1 MLTLPIN
8 QLAPVSLVR
17 SDRWLR
23 YLLAELQRPSVSSG
37 GTSELAKLA
46 LLDIQH
52 CADYPLRSN
61 DAERAVQQWSEKVL
75 NNGEGN
81 HFSAISVLSTLADE
95 YLGWQGNR
103 FEVKPGKLIAWQR
116 LITKVDPTWLV
127 ASALFQRMQCGLIT
141 DEQIMHLSDQ
151 DPQGF
156 PMLWN
161 DRPVAD
167 NHVHLGGHGGHSL
180 SMLSFCLE
188 LSKKPTFTDWPYH
201 PDFPLINRH
210 EPQTMGEVSPTDAPH
225 PSWNELAC
233 LGNLLTEQLLIK
245 FRGKQTKSAHQDL
258 SNVLITWQNSE
269 CWNPKSLRS
278 FLNIELE
285 PKFNIPFGRSVMNHG
300 VSVARRWLYFCLLL
314 LQEAH
319 IQSKVGQVTNFKM
332 LLNCFIHWSNI
343 QRSIMI
349 VSGVGL
355 TQFVEFF
362 RVKGR
367 KKQQFDKVNYRVA
380 AEQTDVGNQIKR
392 EFKVALPS
400 LYNIKKN
407 VSNVD
412 PLLNSMWRS
421 YPNNDVQLAM
431 HFIRSGATAL
441 EKRRSLQSDVCILQ
455 RLLNSPK
462 LNGFG
467 MSPDEVIPIHALRGL
482 DVASDEN
489 DLRIEVF
496 APALRVLRE
505 GKLSQYAT
513 HSPTEKLHFS
523 IHAGEDYSHLLSGMR
538 HIDETVRFC
547 DFQPWDRIGHGLALG
562 VDVEAWAKQQQVAY
576 IPVSELLDNLVWA
589 HHYAVEVVQR
599 IPELVPSLPILERNI
614 QVLSKRIHGKDWPV
628 ATLFRAWQL
637 RRNCPSKSEHDPKL
651 NYESWFPDFDLKENL
666 LCPDYDAPEQTCCPD
681 SSRDPKDKDAFR
693 LWQKYSSPPIEKP
706 KEDIVTIN
714 LIPTEQ
720 RSAWDTRGS
729 HLSRGLTFQ
738 LTQIELDLYSAI
750 QDWLIQDYSRME
762 LVFEAC
768 PTSNIT
774 IGRFQHYHE
783 HPVYRW
789 YPVKQEWLHEKYN
802 RWNLRTGPLKVCV
815 NTDDAGIMPTS
826 IHTEHR
832 LLRDTAKDYYHATG
846 EDADRWIDRLREI
859 GVEAFRR

>member
-23 YLLAELQRPSVSSG
+23 HLLAELQWPSASSG

-52 CADYPLRSN
+52 CADHPLRSN
-61 DAERAVQQWSEKVL
+61 DAERAVQQWSEQC
-75 NNGEGN
+75 NEGKC
-81 HFSAISVLSTLADE
+81 FSATSVLSTLAEE
-95 YLGWQGNR
+95 YLGWEGNR

-141 DEQIMHLSDQ
+141 DEQITHLTEQ

-156 PMLWN
+156 PTLWH

-188 LSKKPTFTDWPYH
+188 LSKKPKFTDWPYH
-201 PDFPLINRH
+201 ADFPLINRH
-210 EPQTMGEVSPTDAPH
+210 EPKVMGEVSPTDAPH

-233 LGNLLTEQLLIK
+233 LGNRLAECLLLRFLQNQSYVKTN
-245 FRGKQTKSAHQDL
+245 SAL
-258 SNVLITWQNSE
+258 SFTLHWQRPE
-269 CWNPKSLRS
+269 EWLPKSLDH
-278 FLNIELE
+278 LINAEQN
-285 PKFNIPFGRSVMNHG
+285 PAFNTPFGRG
-300 VSVARRWLYFCLLL
+300 VLCHKTAMPTRWLHFCLLL
-314 LQEAH
+314 LQINKQIEKQQ
-319 IQSKVGQVTNFKM
+319 IDVRFTS
-332 LLNCFIHWSNI
+332 LLNAFIHWSNI
-343 QRSIMI
+343 QRSAMI
-349 VSGVGL
+349 VTGVGL

-362 RVKGR
+362 NASGR
-367 KKQQFDKVNYRVA
+367 KRPTLDGVNHKTISK
-380 AEQTDVGNQIKR
+380 QTDTEKQVQR
-392 EFKVALPS
+392 EFKVTSDALISKDKTLTYPIEPLIDS
-400 LYNIKKN
+400 LHK
-407 VSNVD
+407 
-412 PLLNSMWRS
+412 S
-421 YPNNDVQLAM
+421 YGNDDVQLAM
-431 HFIRSGATAL
+431 HFIRSGASAL
-441 EKRRSLQSDVCILQ
+441 QKRASLKGELRNLQ
-455 RLLNSPK
+455 YLLNSPK
-462 LNGFG
+462 LHGFG
-467 MSPDEVIPIHALRGL
+467 KPKDEYRPISALRGL
-482 DVASDEN
+482 DVAADEN

-496 APALRVLRE
+496 SPALRVLRE

-589 HHYAVEVVQR
+589 HHYAIEVVQQ
-599 IPELVPSLPILERNI
+599 VPQLMPALPLLEKSI
-614 QVLSKRIHGKDWPV
+614 QQLSKQIHGEEVPC

-637 RRNCPSKSEHDPKL
+637 RRNCPVKSKHDPKL
-651 NYESWFPDFDLKENL
+651 NHEPWFPDFD
-666 LCPDYDAPEQTCCPD
+666 EQDTLWCPD
-681 SSRDPKDKDAFR
+681 SSSNQKDISAFT
-693 LWQKYSSPPIEKP
+693 LWQKHAYPSMDRER
-706 KEDIVTIN
+706 KEDVA
-714 LIPTEQ
+714 LVKLLPLSQ
-720 RSAWDTRGS
+720 KSVWDTRGYQETKT
-729 HLSRGLTFQ
+729 LEFQ

-774 IGRFQHYHE
+774 IGRFQYYHE

-789 YPVKQEWLHEKYN
+789 YPVKQEWLNEKYN

-859 GVEAFRR
+859 GIEAFRR